1 MSNTS
6 LVSVL
11 RRLKQVT
18 ATRSDSALA
27 GVLGVSPQTLSSW
40 KVRESIPY
48 AFCIEA
54 AERHAV
60 SLDWLLLGLGSPA
73 RTPVTTTE
81 PSANE
86 LLELLQGLTPADL
99 QTIRLQVMDKL
110 RLQELE
116 RRLDE
121 LSAAIPS
128 A

>member
-11 RRLKQVT
+11 HRLKELT
-18 ATRSDSALA
+18 GTSSDSALA
-27 GVLGVSPQTLSSW
+27 KVLGVSPQTLSSW

-54 AERHAV
+54 ANRHSV
-60 SLDWLLLGLGSPA
+60 SLDWLLLGIGSPA
-73 RTPVTTTE
+73 RTAQAGPA
-81 PSANE
+81 SAAQE
-86 LLELLQGLTPADL
+86 LLDLVQGLAPADL
-99 QTIRLQVMDKL
+99 QALRIQIVDRL

-116 RRLDE
+116 RRLE
-121 LSAAIPS
+121 QLSVAVHS